1 MSSPIRRDDQ
11 AKWQQLVLLAVIQW
25 LAMTLWFSAS
35 AVNAP
40 LKKEWNLSSGAEAW
54 LTISVQLGFVI
65 GALISAVFN
74 LADRIAPPRLMAI
87 CSLLGAG
94 LNAAIPLAITDD
106 LGKQDAGFLAVVIL
120 RIATGVMLAG
130 VYPVGMKLMATWF
143 VRGRGLAIG
152 VLVGALTVGSAS
164 PHLVK
169 ALVEA
174 EHWRTVMLVSSLSAV
189 AAAVLAATVA
199 RTGPHL
205 PGAAKFDWT
214 YFARVWRDEAVRRA
228 NFGYLGHM
236 FELYAMWAWAPVLVA
251 ESLRHAGYT
260 FRAEALAGFSVV
272 AAGGA
277 GCVLAGLWA
286 DRIGRTYT
294 TIASLVISGGC
305 ALVAGSLF
313 SQPLLLVAV
322 CVIWGFAVVADSAQF
337 STAVSEL
344 CDPQYVGTALTIQT
358 CAGFLLTT
366 LTIRAL
372 PAVLA
377 TSQRANWPLATA
389 MLALGP
395 LFGIYHMAML
405 RQLAAAEK
413 MAGGMR

>member
-1 MSSPIRRDDQ
+1 MIEKSPATDQ
-11 AKWQQLVLLAVIQW
+11 AKWQQLFLLAAIQW

-35 AVNAP
+35 AVTRP
-40 LKKEWNLSSGAEAW
+40 LTDAWQLTSGQQAW

-65 GALISAVFN
+65 GAFVSAVFN
-74 LADRIAPPRLMAI
+74 LADRVSPPRLVAI

-94 LNAAIPLAITDD
+94 LNAAIALLISDEAGGTKI
-106 LGKQDAGFLAVVIL
+106 GFLAVVLL
-120 RIATGVMLAG
+120 RMATGVMLAG

-169 ALVEA
+169 AFVEP
-174 EHWRTVMLVSSLSAV
+174 EHWRRVLLISSLCAAV
-189 AAAVLAATVA
+189 AAGLAATVA
-199 RTGPHL
+199 RAGPHL
-205 PGAAKFDWT
+205 PNAAKFDWT
-214 YFARVWRDEAVRRA
+214 YFARIWRDEAVRRA

-251 ESLRHAGYT
+251 ESLEKGHYSAV
-260 FRAEALAGFSVV
+260 AQAQAGFALI

-286 DRIGRTYT
+286 DRIGRTNT
-294 TIASLVISGGC
+294 TIASLIVSGGC
-305 ALVAGSLF
+305 ALIAGTLYDH
-313 SQPLLLVAV
+313 PLLLVAV
-322 CVIWGFAVVADSAQF
+322 CIVWGFAVVADSAQF

-344 CDPQYVGTALTIQT
+344 CDPRYVGTALTIQT
-358 CAGFLLTT
+358 CTGFLLTT
-366 LTIRAL
+366 LTIRAV
-372 PAVLA
+372 PAVHA
-377 TSQRANWPLATA
+377 ASGSWALATA
-389 MLALGP
+389 LLAIGP
-395 LFGIYHMAML
+395 LFGIYHMALL
-405 RQLAAAEK
+405 RQMREATK

>member
-1 MSSPIRRDDQ
+1 MSAVSRSNDQ
-11 AKWQQLVLLAVIQW
+11 AKWQQLLLLAVIQW

-35 AVNAP
+35 AVSGP
-40 LKKEWNLSSGAEAW
+40 LTQVWQLSGGKQAW

-65 GALISAVFN
+65 GAFVSAVLN

-106 LGKQDAGFLAVVIL
+106 LGQSDAGFLAMVLL
-120 RIATGVMLAG
+120 RMATGVMLAG

-169 ALVEA
+169 AFVET

-189 AAAVLAATVA
+189 AAATMAATVA

-205 PGAAKFDWT
+205 PNAARFDWT
-214 YFARVWRDEAVRRA
+214 YFARMWRDGAVRRA

-294 TIASLVISGGC
+294 TIVSLIVSGGC

-322 CVIWGFAVVADSAQF
+322 GVVWGFAVVADSAQF

-366 LTIRAL
+366 LTIRAV

-377 TSQRANWPLATA
+377 TSESANWPLATA
-389 MLALGP
+389 LLAIGP
-395 LFGIYHMAML
+395 LFGIYQMAML
-405 RQLAAAEK
+405 RQLRAAEK

>member
-1 MSSPIRRDDQ
+1 MTDQGSPDQ
-11 AKWQQLVLLAVIQW
+11 AKWQQLLLLAVIQW

-35 AVNAP
+35 AVTGS
-40 LKKEWNLSSGAEAW
+40 LKQVWNLSSGAEAW

-65 GALISAVFN
+65 GALASAVFN
-74 LADRIAPPRLMAI
+74 LADRVAPPRLMAV

-94 LNAAIPLAITDD
+94 LNAAIPLAISDE
-106 LGKQDAGFLAVVIL
+106 LGRTDAGFAAVVLL
-120 RIATGVMLAG
+120 RMATGVMLAG

-169 ALVEA
+169 AFWPA
-174 EHWRTVMLVSSLSAV
+174 DQWRTVVLVSSLCAV
-189 AAAVLAATVA
+189 IAAALAATIA

-205 PGAAKFDWT
+205 PNGAKFDWT
-214 YFARVWRDEAVRRA
+214 YFARMWRDEAVRRA

-236 FELYAMWAWAPVLVA
+236 FELYAMLAWAPVLVA
-251 ESLRHAGYT
+251 ESLRKAGYT
-260 FRAEALAGFSVV
+260 AAAEAQAGFAII

-294 TIASLVISGGC
+294 TIASLIVSGSC

-313 SQPLLLVAV
+313 SQPLVLVAICIV
-322 CVIWGFAVVADSAQF
+322 WGFAVVADSAQF

-344 CDPQYVGTALTIQT
+344 CDTQYVGTALTIQT

-366 LTIRAL
+366 LTIRAV
-372 PAVLA
+372 PALLTT
-377 TSQRANWPLATA
+377 TSTPNWPLATA
-389 MLALGP
+389 MLAIGP
-395 LFGIYHMAML
+395 LFGIYHMALL
-405 RQLAAAEK
+405 RQLRAAEK

>member
-1 MSSPIRRDDQ
+1 MIDQ
-11 AKWQQLVLLAVIQW
+11 SKPQDQTKWQQLLLLALIQW

-35 AVNAP
+35 AVAGP
-40 LKKEWNLSSGAEAW
+40 LTEVWQLSGGKQAW

-65 GALISAVFN
+65 GAFVSAVFN

-87 CSLLGAG
+87 SSLLGAG
-94 LNAAIPLAITDD
+94 LNAAIPLAVTDE
-106 LGKQDAGFLAVVIL
+106 LGKSDAGFLALVLL
-120 RIATGVMLAG
+120 RMATGVMLAG

-169 ALVEA
+169 AFVEP
-174 EHWRTVMLVSSLSAV
+174 EKWRQVMLISSACAVV
-189 AAAVLAATVA
+189 AAILAATVA

-205 PGAAKFDWT
+205 PNAARFDWT
-214 YFARVWRDEAVRRA
+214 YFARMWRDEAVRRA

-236 FELYAMWAWAPVLVA
+236 FELYAMWAWAPMLVA
-251 ESLRHAGYT
+251 QSLSKGGYN
-260 FRAEALAGFSVV
+260 EAAQAQAGFAII

-294 TIASLVISGGC
+294 TIASLVVSGSC

-313 SQPLLLVAV
+313 SYPLLLVALCIV
-322 CVIWGFAVVADSAQF
+322 WGFAVVADSAQF

-366 LTIRAL
+366 LTIRAV
-372 PAVLA
+372 PAVLSM
-377 TSQRANWPLATA
+377 TSQPNWPLATA
-389 MLALGP
+389 MLAVGP
-395 LFGIYHMAML
+395 IFGIYHMAML
-405 RQLAAAEK
+405 RQLRGAAR

>member
-1 MSSPIRRDDQ
+1 MTEKSPTTDSS
-11 AKWQQLVLLAVIQW
+11 KWQQLLLLALIQW

-35 AVNAP
+35 AVSGS
-40 LKKEWNLSSGAEAW
+40 LKQVWYLSSGAEAW
-54 LTISVQLGFVI
+54 LTISVQLGFVS
-65 GALISAVFN
+65 GAFVSAVFN
-74 LADRIAPPRLMAI
+74 VADRITPPRLIAI
-87 CSLLGAG
+87 CSLMGAG
-94 LNAAIPLAITDD
+94 LNAAIPLVITDE
-106 LGKQDAGFLAVVIL
+106 LGKSDAGFLAVVLL
-120 RIATGVMLAG
+120 RMATGVMLAG

-143 VRGRGLAIG
+143 IRGRGLAIG
-152 VLVGALTVGSAS
+152 VLVGALTIGSAS

-169 ALVEA
+169 AFWPPDQ
-174 EHWRTVMLVSSLSAV
+174 WRTVVLVSSLCAV
-189 AAAVLAATVA
+189 AAAILAATVA

-205 PGAAKFDWT
+205 PNAARFDWT
-214 YFARVWRDEAVRRA
+214 YFARMWRDEAVRRA

-251 ESLRHAGYT
+251 ESLRQAGYT
-260 FRAEALAGFSVV
+260 PAAEAQAGFAVI

-294 TIASLVISGGC
+294 TIASLIVSGGC
-305 ALVAGSLF
+305 AVVAGSLF

-322 CVIWGFAVVADSAQF
+322 CIVWGFAVVADSAQF

-366 LTIRAL
+366 LTIRAV
-372 PAVLA
+372 PAVLGD
-377 TSQRANWPLATA
+377 SSEPNWPLATA
-389 MLALGP
+389 MLAIGP
-395 LFGIYHMAML
+395 LFGIYHMALL
-405 RQLAAAEK
+405 RQLRAAEK